1 MDHINLAAPTY
12 PGENMPQYRQ
22 LSAALIAEA
31 EKWDGIRAG
40 VAAIDQVLDGP
51 SYKAAAEVNWAD
63 DHSEQTTPWLPNAR
77 SLLVLAMHHPEDDPR
92 LDWFDRGNTAGNH
105 RLTVISEALVTWL
118 LRTHGVNAQALAYQV
133 ERGGVYLKDA
143 AVLAG
148 LGVVGK
154 NNLILHPKWG
164 PRLRLR
170 SVLIEA
176 SLSASRPLENFDP
189 CRRCA
194 MPCRKAC
201 PPNAFRQGQYD
212 RPACI
217 QRLDADRSQ
226 PIDSGQRDSDGSPI
240 LVTEWCRRCEF
251 ACPVGAK
258 P

>member
-1 MDHINLAAPTY
+1 
-12 PGENMPQYRQ
+12 MPQYRQ

-40 VAAIDQVLDGP
+40 VAAIDKVLDGP
-51 SYKAAAEVNWAD
+51 SYNAAARVDWED

-77 SLLVLAMHHPEDDPR
+77 SLLVLAMHHPEEDPW

-105 RLTVISEALVTWL
+105 RLTVISEALVSWL
-118 LRTHGVNAQALAYQV
+118 HRNYGVNAQALAYQV
-133 ERGGVYLKDA
+133 ERGGVFLKDA

-170 SVLIEA
+170 SVLIDA
-176 SLSASRPLENFDP
+176 SLSSSRPRENFDP
-189 CRRCA
+189 CRRCP

-201 PPNAFRQGQYD
+201 PQNAFRQGHYD

-217 QRLDADRSQ
+217 QRLDSDRGQ
-226 PIDSGQRDSDGSPI
+226 PIDSGQRDSEGSPI

-258 P
+258 L